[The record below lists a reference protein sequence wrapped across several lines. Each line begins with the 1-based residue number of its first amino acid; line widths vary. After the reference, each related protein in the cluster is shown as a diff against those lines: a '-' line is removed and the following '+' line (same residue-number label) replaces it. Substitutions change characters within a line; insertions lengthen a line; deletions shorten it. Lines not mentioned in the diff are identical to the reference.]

1 MNLRTRLPHVLL
13 ASLGL
18 VFSTAG
24 AQAAT
29 YYVATT
35 GNDANAG
42 TQAAPFR
49 TIAKGLA
56 TAAASG
62 DTVFLANGTY
72 NERGLDFGSKNLVLR
87 SSSDAPGSCI
97 VDCQGL
103 GNGFYLRGGQTSA
116 TLLRGITVQN
126 AVPVGTP
133 FTGSFGSSAIYVS
146 NSDPTIANCILRN
159 NNSVASVGLL
169 VAAGSHP
176 TITGCTFTTTVTQA
190 ATGSIVAVRGDGA
203 TISGCTFSNNA
214 NVALELSSG
223 TTTVTSC
230 NFTSNNVTSQQ
241 LNGSSQMLAGT
252 ATLTLCRFTSNSAAY
267 GGALAQS
274 GGTLVLDRCQFLG
287 NAAVAGGGAIYGT
300 AGDLTARNCLFA
312 NNTGANTFSTYGTTL
327 QFDGATNPG
336 PLLSPKFVNCTLTG
350 TWGPSY
356 LAAKVV
362 VYVAT
367 LTVTNSIFYGGTFQ
381 GDFFTASGGQVVAN
395 HCNLEGSSS
404 PGTFP
409 VETNCI
415 SANPLFVN
423 AGAGN
428 YRLQAAS
435 TSINAGTAAAAT
447 LTPLDL
453 DGGPRVF
460 GSAPDLGAYE
470 FWNSATGSWF
480 VDRAVGNDTTGN
492 GSPATPYATVTKAVT
507 SASAGHRIYT
517 KAGNYGT
524 DRPRITKV
532 LKLYNWLGPGR
543 ASIGQP

>member
-1 MNLRTRLPHVLL
+1 MKLSLLRLLPALGGFAL
-13 ASLGL
+13 A
-18 VFSTAG
+18 
-24 AQAAT
+24 AQAIPAAT

-62 DTVFLANGTY
+62 DTVFLADGTY
-72 NERGLDFGSKNLVLR
+72 TERGLDFGSKNLVLR
-87 SSSDAPGSCI
+87 SSSDTPAACI
-97 VDCQGL
+97 LDCQGL
-103 GNGFYLRGGQTSA
+103 GNGFYIRGAQTSA
-116 TLLRGITVQN
+116 TLLRGITIQN

-146 NSDPTIANCILRN
+146 NSDPTIVKCILRN

-169 VAAGSHP
+169 VAAGSNP
-176 TITGCTFTTTVTQA
+176 TITSCTFTTTVAQA
-190 ATGSIVAVRGDGA
+190 ATGSILAVRGDGA
-203 TISGCTFSNNA
+203 TISGCTFSSNA
-214 NVALELSSG
+214 NIALELSSG
-223 TTTVTSC
+223 TSTVTSC

-241 LNGSSQMLAGT
+241 VIGSTQMLAGT
-252 ATLTLCRFTSNSAAY
+252 ATLTLCKFTSNAAAY

-300 AGDLTARNCLFA
+300 AGELTAKNCLFA
-312 NNTGANTFSTYGTTL
+312 NNTGADNFTPYGTTL

-336 PLLSPKFVNCTLTG
+336 PRLSPKFVNCTITG
-350 TWGPSY
+350 TWGPGY

-367 LTVTNSIFYGGTFQ
+367 LTATNCIFFGGTFQ
-381 GDFFTASGGQVVAN
+381 GDFLTDGGGQVVAN
-395 HCNLEGSSS
+395 NCNLEGSFS

-409 VETNCI
+409 AETNCI

-460 GSAPDLGAYE
+460 GSAPDIGAYE
-470 FWNSATGSWF
+470 FWNSATGSWY

-492 GSPATPYATVTKAVT
+492 GSPATPYATVTKAIA

-524 DRPRITKV
+524 DTPRITKA
-532 LKLYNWLGPGR
+532 LKLYNWLGTGR
-543 ASIGQP
+543 ASLGQP